1 MNIGNNI
8 LRDLFSDRMTD
19 ERFQA
24 LIQATVPPHLTDE
37 EFDNEL
43 RQLSI
48 SIQATVPPRLTDEL
62 RTVIGDDNFEFL
74 ARDDSFLARC
84 NDPVFV
90 GNFIDL
96 THLVGVDG
104 MMRCARHKSFIVRL
118 SDFEFV
124 DSFIRLTDVFGVEDM
139 TRLALNTGFIVRLIN
154 REYTNQLEYWYDT
167 VGRREF
173 FRRVR
178 KSLTD

>member
-8 LRDLFSDRMTD
+8 LRDLFSDHMTN

-24 LIQATVPPHLTDE
+24 LIQATVPTHLTDE
-37 EFDNEL
+37 DFANEL

-48 SIQATVPPRLTDEL
+48 SIQTTVPLHLTDEM
-62 RTVIGDDNFEFL
+62 RAVIGDDNFEFL
-74 ARDDSFLARC
+74 ARDDSFLARS

-104 MMRCARHKSFIVRL
+104 MMRCARNKSFIVRL

-124 DSFIRLTDVFGVEDM
+124 DSFIRLTDVFGIRTM
-139 TRLALNTGFIVRLIN
+139 TTLASNIGFIVRLTN
-154 REYTNQLEYWYDT
+154 REYTNQLEYLYEN
-167 VGRREF
+167 VGPQEF
-173 FRRVR
+173 IRRVR
-178 KSLTD
+178 KSLTH

>member
-8 LRDLFSDRMTD
+8 IRDLFSDR
-19 ERFQA
+19 
-24 LIQATVPPHLTDE
+24 LIQATVPTHLTDE
-37 EFDNEL
+37 DFANEL

-48 SIQATVPPRLTDEL
+48 SIEL
-62 RTVIGDDNFEFL
+62 RTVIGEDNFEFL
-74 ARDDSFLARC
+74 ARDDSFLARS

-118 SDFEFV
+118 SNFEFV
-124 DSFIRLTDVFGVEDM
+124 DSFIHLTDVFGIEDM
-139 TRLALNTGFIVRLIN
+139 TKLALNTGFIVRLAN
-154 REYTNQLEYWYDT
+154 REYTNQLEYWYNT

-178 KSLTD
+178 KSLIH